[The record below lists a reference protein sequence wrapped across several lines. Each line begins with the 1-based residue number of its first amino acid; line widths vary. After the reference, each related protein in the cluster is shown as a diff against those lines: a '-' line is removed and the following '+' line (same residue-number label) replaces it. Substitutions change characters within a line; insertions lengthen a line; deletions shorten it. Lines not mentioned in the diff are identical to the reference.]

1 MTTGE
6 RIREL
11 RIKAGLTQ
19 HEFGK
24 AIGISKPNISKY
36 ENNLIEPSNSLLIAM
51 ASLFHVSIDYI
62 LGFSSDSVS
71 TNIQITEWKNRSLG
85 DRIRFLRKEKGLT
98 QQELAKCIHM
108 SDGNLSKYE
117 LDKLE
122 PNIDSIKL
130 LASFFNVS
138 TDYLLG
144 LSTDRTDANNTK
156 SNPIKKSSIPIS
168 SQVPIISVIRAGYPI
183 RAEENI
189 EGYEYTSVRNP
200 NEYYYLR
207 VTGDSMIG
215 AGIDDGSLVLVHEQ
229 NYADNGD
236 IVVCLTDD
244 ESATLKRFRQQ
255 GRTVMLIPE
264 NPHYDP
270 IVLDA
275 SEFDPQCG
283 SARILGVAKKVVKD
297 L

>member
-11 RIKAGLTQ
+11 RKKAGLTQ
-19 HEFGK
+19 LELGQK
-24 AIGISKPNISKY
+24 IGISKPNISKY
-36 ENNLIEPSNSLLIAM
+36 ENDIIEPSNDLLSAM
-51 ASLFHVSIDYI
+51 ASLFHVSTDYI
-62 LGFSSDSVS
+62 
-71 TNIQITEWKNRSLG
+71 
-85 DRIRFLRKEKGLT
+85 
-98 QQELAKCIHM
+98 
-108 SDGNLSKYE
+108 
-117 LDKLE
+117 
-122 PNIDSIKL
+122 
-130 LASFFNVS
+130 
-138 TDYLLG
+138 LG
-144 LSTDRTDANNTK
+144 LSTDKNYTRCTRSQQIDK
-156 SNPIKKSSIPIS
+156 IS
-168 SQVPIISVIRAGYPI
+168 LPVSARVPIIGIIRAGYPI

-215 AGIDDGSLVLVHEQ
+215 ACIDDGSLVLVHEQ

>member
-1 MTTGE
+1 MTIGE
-6 RIREL
+6 KIRL
-11 RIKAGLTQ
+11 
-19 HEFGK
+19 
-24 AIGISKPNISKY
+24 
-36 ENNLIEPSNSLLIAM
+36 
-51 ASLFHVSIDYI
+51 
-62 LGFSSDSVS
+62 
-71 TNIQITEWKNRSLG
+71 
-85 DRIRFLRKEKGLT
+85 LRKEKGLT
-98 QQELAKCIHM
+98 QQELAKCIKM

-117 LDKLE
+117 LGRLE
-122 PNIDSIKL
+122 PSTDTIKM
-130 LASFFNVS
+130 LADFFNVS

-144 LSTDRTDANNTK
+144 LSTDRTKANK

-168 SQVPIISVIRAGYPI
+168 AQVPIIGVIRAGYPI

-244 ESATLKRFRQQ
+244 ESATLKRFRQH

-275 SEFDPQCG
+275 SEFDPQYG

-297 L
+297 LVKYSYAVNLCKVRNCYGLC